1 MEVSKEDFLSY
12 RTVIFTNL
20 PFILDSKKW
29 PQANE
34 QLKNFWDGE
43 IEVLKVDLM
52 TFYFF
57 KRNYFEIGSMKF
69 DWDGLKVE
77 FFISKNQKDYLSI
90 WSKLFLPAIKNECKN
105 NLNIIEKMSST
116 PILTPN
122 YNGCYLAVNWLV
134 EQIGKWA
141 AWS

>member
-1 MEVSKEDFLSY
+1 MCFQIITKSLFLNKMEVSKEDFLSY
-12 RTVIFTNL
+12 RTVICTNL
-20 PFILDSKKW
+20 PFILNSKKW
-29 PQANE
+29 PQTNE

-69 DWDGLKVE
+69 DWDGFKVE

-90 WSKLFLPAIKNECKN
+90 WNKLFLPAIKNECKN
-105 NLNIIEKMSST
+105 NWENVKHS
-116 PILTPN
+116 N
-122 YNGCYLAVNWLV
+122 N
-134 EQIGKWA
+134 
-141 AWS
+141 